1 MYRTEPLVIF
11 LYNLKELEM
20 QTNLRKVGG
29 SVMQAVSPVFLEK
42 LKINSG
48 SMVDVA
54 LLEGRLVVKPIT
66 KTQYNLADLLVRCDA
81 NAKMPKEGK
90 QWLDLAPVGN
100 EIL

>member
-1 MYRTEPLVIF
+1 
-11 LYNLKELEM
+11 M

-29 SVMQAVSPVFLEK
+29 SVMLAVSPVFLEE

-66 KTQYNLADLLVRCDA
+66 KPQYNLADLLARCDA
-81 NAKMPKEGK
+81 HAKMTKEDK

>member
-1 MYRTEPLVIF
+1 
-11 LYNLKELEM
+11 M
-20 QTNLRKVGG
+20 QTSLRKVGG
-29 SVMQAVSPVFLEK
+29 SVMLAVSPVFLEE

-48 SMVDVA
+48 SLVDVA

-66 KTQYNLADLLVRCDA
+66 KPQYNLADLLARCDVD
-81 NAKMPKEGK
+81 AKMPKEDK

>member
-1 MYRTEPLVIF
+1 
-11 LYNLKELEM
+11 M

-29 SVMQAVSPVFLEK
+29 SVMMAVSPAFLKE

-48 SMVDVA
+48 SIVDVA

-66 KTQYNLADLLVRCDA
+66 KPKYKLTDLLAKCDA
-81 NAKMPKEGK
+81 RAKMPKEDK
-90 QWLDLAPVGN
+90 QLLELPPTGN

>member
-1 MYRTEPLVIF
+1 
-11 LYNLKELEM
+11 M
-20 QTNLRKVGG
+20 QTSLRKVGG
-29 SVMQAVSPVFLEK
+29 SVMMTVSPAFLEE

-66 KTQYNLADLLVRCDA
+66 KPKYKLADLLAKCDV
-81 NAKMPKEGK
+81 NAKMPKEDK
-90 QWLDLAPVGN
+90 QWLELPPVGN

>member
-1 MYRTEPLVIF
+1 
-11 LYNLKELEM
+11 M

-29 SVMQAVSPVFLEK
+29 SVMLAVSPVFLEE

-48 SMVDVA
+48 SLVDVA

-66 KTQYNLADLLVRCDA
+66 KPQYNLADLLARCDA
-81 NAKMPKEGK
+81 HAKMPKVDK